1 MPDIKEARRRFTLA
15 LIVLLAVSLAAAA
28 VLVSPIGNS
37 PRAGQRKVQDLSQEL
52 RTKDREVV
60 PLRGMDKKVV
70 AAKQEVAGFWNER
83 LPSSYAIISERLGK
97 VSSETGVTLTT
108 GRYKAESAD
117 VAGVQRIVIDASISG
132 DYLQVVR
139 FINSIEREKTFFLID
154 GVALGQQQGGTVS
167 LQIRMET
174 FLRTT

>member
-15 LIVLLAVSLAAAA
+15 LIVLLAVSLAAAG

-37 PRAGQRKVQDLSQEL
+37 SRAGQRKVQDLSKEL

-60 PLRGMDKKVV
+60 PLRGMDKRVI
-70 AAKQEVAGFWNER
+70 AAKQEVAGFWTER
-83 LPSSYAIISERLGK
+83 LPSSSAIISERLGK
-97 VSSETGVTLTT
+97 VASETGVTLAT
-108 GRYKAESAD
+108 GRYKYESAD
-117 VAGVQRIVIDASISG
+117 IAGVQRIVIEASVSG

-154 GVALGQQQGGTVS
+154 GVALGEQQGGAVS

-174 FLRTT
+174 FLRTA